1 MHFPYFCVGAPKLV
15 LVKVML
21 FATFRRKYKIKELS
35 VECNG
40 TLQNLIENASKIL
53 GPEFISDIY
62 DLKQGKVREDLI
74 FIINGRNLKDL
85 KGEIILKEGDVI
97 AVFPPIAGG

>member
-1 MHFPYFCVGAPKLV
+1 MA

-21 FATFRRKYKIKELS
+21 FATLRRKYKTRELK

-40 TLQNLIENASKIL
+40 TLEDLIEKTSKIL
-53 GPEFISDIY
+53 GHEFISDVY
-62 DLKQGKVREDLI
+62 DLKRGKVREDIILM
-74 FIINGRNLKDL
+74 INGRNLKDL
-85 KGEIILKEGDVI
+85 KSEIVLKDNDVI